1 MEVQK
6 DAVEIAELVVE
17 ELEERTSPGIIIAV
31 QPETE
36 GEIVEHIVEI
46 EELMVE
52 ELEERTSP
60 GIIIAV

>member
-1 MEVQK
+1 MEVKK
-6 DAVEIAELVVE
+6 DV
-17 ELEERTSPGIIIAV
+17 
-31 QPETE
+31 
-36 GEIVEHIVEI
+36 VEI

>member
-1 MEVQK
+1 M
-6 DAVEIAELVVE
+6 
-17 ELEERTSPGIIIAV
+17 
-31 QPETE
+31 
-36 GEIVEHIVEI
+36 EHIVEI

>member
-1 MEVQK
+1 MLLKSQNWSWK
-6 DAVEIAELVVE
+6 SSKSARHLGSS
-17 ELEERTSPGIIIAV
+17 LQSSQT
-31 QPETE
+31 QTE
-36 GEIVEHIVEI
+36 GEIMDHIVEI